1 MVRNAETLEN
11 RREIAAPFET
21 ALKLIRSALL
31 HEDLRISRE
40 FDVADIAHGQPGVNL
55 APCRILC
62 VDSPLLLLEA
72 MALDPSAAVFV
83 PVHIVISAYGPDT
96 QVYWLDPASI
106 QGKRL
111 PVGAMLPL
119 RALHARI
126 VKAMENIPVNEEK
139 NSLEMSRER

>member
-1 MVRNAETLEN
+1 MVRNGGTLEN
-11 RREIAAPFET
+11 RREIAAPYET

-31 HEDLRISRE
+31 NEDLRISRE
-40 FDVADIAHGQPGVNL
+40 FDLTDIAGEQPGMNL
-55 APCRILC
+55 APRRILC

-72 MALDPSAAVFV
+72 MALDPSAAVFL
-83 PVHIVISAYGPDT
+83 PLHIVISADGPNT
-96 QVYWLDPASI
+96 QVYWLNLASV
-106 QGKRL
+106 QSKRL

-126 VKAMENIPVNEEK
+126 VKAMEKIPVNEE

>member
-1 MVRNAETLEN
+1 MVGNRETIEN

-21 ALKLIRSALL
+21 ALKLIRSALF

-40 FDVADIAHGQPGVNL
+40 FDVADIARGQPGMNL
-55 APCRILC
+55 APGRILC

-72 MALDPSAAVFV
+72 MALDPSAAVFL
-83 PVHIVISAYGPDT
+83 PLHIVISADGPKT
-96 QVYWLDPASI
+96 QVYWLNPAGI
-106 QGKRL
+106 QSKRL

-126 VKAMENIPVNEEK
+126 VKAMEKIPVNEE